1 MSEEIRRI
9 EVTVAFAAAARP
21 YHHAYTVAALI
32 GTVLAD
38 ALAAFTVT
46 SDGTTRY
53 YLVHDGDEVL
63 GDKTVGEVAGHAHAL
78 HLKLRTELI
87 QGAS

>member
-1 MSEEIRRI
+1 MSEKTHKI
-9 EVTVAFAAAARP
+9 EVTVAFAAADRP
-21 YHHAYTVAALI
+21 YHHEYADTALI
-32 GTVLAD
+32 ATVLTE

-53 YLVHDGDEVL
+53 YLVHGGDEVP